1 MNDRASLENLNDIV
15 IPGAVAWW
23 PLAPGWFVLA
33 AAVMVLL
40 VFITYRYWRKRQ
52 ANRYR
57 VLALQELS
65 DIRRTADTAGLLQL
79 PALLKRTALSVWPR
93 SQVAALNGKDWHRFL
108 DRTAATSLF
117 TSRAGDI
124 LDRLAYGSE
133 NGVTVPDQD
142 VETVMA
148 AAMYWLKKHRTQ

>member
-1 MNDRASLENLNDIV
+1 MTV
-15 IPGAVAWW
+15 
-23 PLAPGWFVLA
+23 
-33 AAVMVLL
+33 
-40 VFITYRYWRKRQ
+40 
-52 ANRYR
+52 
-57 VLALQELS
+57 
-65 DIRRTADTAGLLQL
+65 
-79 PALLKRTALSVWPR
+79 
-93 SQVAALNGKDWHRFL
+93 LNGRDWHRFL